1 MTGTGTSQVCW
12 TGVSFHE
19 SGKTVTLKFNTSCT
33 TFKGIMIIEASGS
46 LICFTS
52 PTCNL

>member
-19 SGKTVTLKFNTSCT
+19 SGKTVTFKFNTSCT
-33 TFKGIMIIEASGS
+33 TFKGI
-46 LICFTS
+46 LINDHRGFGITDLLYF
-52 PTCNL
+52 PDL